1 MNVNEFIERLKE
13 YEKMP
18 TLYKLGTFMNRYQ
31 GKYLLCDCSG
41 LIKGILWGYPKNGKY
56 ESNKVPDISA
66 NTIINYYCDNL
77 TSDLSKIQKGW
88 LVWLNGHVGVYIG
101 NNEVIEC
108 SPKWE
113 NGIQITK
120 LNQRNW
126 KKCGALKF
134 INYSQSEQ
142 NLNNSTE
149 LGTYEIRV
157 NTYLSVRTGPGTD
170 YRIKSK
176 KELTTDGQKHSNKN
190 GGLLNGTKVT
200 VSKIENNWARIPSG
214 WVSMKYLVKK

>member
-1 MNVNEFIERLKE
+1 MKVNEFIEKLKE
-13 YEKMP
+13 YEKMA

-41 LIKGILWGYPKNGKY
+41 LIKGTLWGYPRNGKY
-56 ESNKVPDISA
+56 ENNKVPDVSA
-66 NTIINYYCDNL
+66 NTIINYYCDYV
-77 TSDLSKIQKGW
+77 TSDLSKIQFGW
-88 LVWLNGHVGVYIG
+88 IVWLDGHIGVYIG

-126 KKCGALKF
+126 KRCGALKW
-134 INYSQSEQ
+134 IDYSQSEQ
-142 NLNNSTE
+142 NVNNSE
-149 LGTYEIRV
+149 KLGTYKVKV
-157 NTYLSVRTGPGTD
+157 NSYLNVRTGPSTN

-176 KELTTDGQKHSNKN
+176 KELTTDGQMHSNKK
-190 GGLLNGTKVT
+190 GGLLNGTKVS
-200 VSKIENNWARIPSG
+200 VSRIEKGWARIPSG
-214 WVSMKYLVKK
+214 WVSMKYLVKV